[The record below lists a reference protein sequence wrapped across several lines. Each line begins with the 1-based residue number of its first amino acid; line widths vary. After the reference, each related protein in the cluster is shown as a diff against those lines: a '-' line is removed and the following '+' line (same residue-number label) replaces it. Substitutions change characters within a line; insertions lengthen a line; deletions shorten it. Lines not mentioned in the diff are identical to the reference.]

1 MSSYLSFRV
10 QGDQQFESNQ
20 LSPTPQAFSLNFFR
34 LVVKELETGGKR
46 LETNNWSFY
55 SVRTQQPDTTNST
68 QQEVEAV
75 ASTLILKVSLTKK
88 QAILSDTRQKLS
100 HALAYPM
107 KTKKHLNLPD
117 SALASKSLIAKFVKA
132 FINKGSHL
140 IDCIDCYDYIAHIS
154 QMLTNLIISLWLS
167 QVRRIYLYF
176 GIRPRYPCEKLN
188 S

>member
-34 LVVKELETGGKR
+34 LVLKKLETGGKR

-55 SVRTQQPDTTNST
+55 SVRTKQPDTANST
-68 QQEVEAV
+68 QREVEAV

-107 KTKKHLNLPD
+107 KTD
-117 SALASKSLIAKFVKA
+117 SALTSKSLIAKFVKA
-132 FINKGSHL
+132 FINKGYRL
-140 IDCIDCYDYIAHIS
+140 IDCIDCYDCIAHIS
-154 QMLTNLIISLWLS
+154 QMLTSLIISLWLS